1 MAKKT
6 SFEEAMQKLDVI
18 VKQLEQGQIP
28 LEEAIKIFEEGV
40 KLYRLCASQLEEAEK
55 KLQKL
60 VKTETGFQ
68 LELIDDSEIG

>member
-40 KLYRLCASQLEEAEK
+40 KLYRSCASQLEEAEK

-60 VKTETGFQ
+60 VKTEAGFQ

>member
-1 MAKKT
+1 
-6 SFEEAMQKLDVI
+6 MQKLDVI

-40 KLYRLCASQLEEAEK
+40 KLYRSCASQLEEAEK

-60 VKTETGFQ
+60 VKTEAGFQ